1 MQITKEFICSC
12 GVAFVAVSDKHV
24 WQHIIPS
31 NSHLSLSN
39 FFLSLYTS
47 FAILASFLL
56 LFTPTF
62 IPLSQLSFQPVQLF
76 SVFAT
81 KTRRRKLRKKKEIS
95 NFLLIFFIRLDLG
108 LLLYWIISFKDQVFS
123 FAFQDFEFPMS
134 FSIWDF

>member
-62 IPLSQLSFQPVQLF
+62 IPLSQLSF
-76 SVFAT
+76 
-81 KTRRRKLRKKKEIS
+81 
-95 NFLLIFFIRLDLG
+95 
-108 LLLYWIISFKDQVFS
+108 
-123 FAFQDFEFPMS
+123 
-134 FSIWDF
+134 